1 MMLIQLSFFI
11 LILCFLIQNVINIV
25 FYGYIFVKHI
35 ITLLLMGTERVC
47 RFVRPIM
54 PEDGSR

>member
-1 MMLIQLSFFI
+1 MSIHLSLFI
-11 LILCFLIQNVINIV
+11 LIMCFLIQNVINIV

-47 RFVRPIM
+47 RFVGQIM
-54 PEDGSR
+54 PEDGSE